1 MPRRRSKALL
11 RRQRRQK
18 RTMRQARLNMS
29 RADSSGIQHLRDCLD
44 VSGRTQLG
52 KIACSRQRR
61 DCDSSPRFVICPGF
75 MMSETDVLEV
85 HHCVQIH

>member
-29 RADSSGIQHLRDCLD
+29 RADSSGIPRLRDFMG
-44 VSGRTQLG
+44 VSGRTQRG

-61 DCDSSPRFVICPGF
+61 ASDSLPHFVICPGF
-75 MMSETDVLEV
+75 IMSETDVLEV
-85 HHCVQIH
+85 HHCI